1 MSDTRKR
8 LVWQGISACAA
19 ALSVVA
25 MQRGLE
31 IGWRRVR
38 HERPPKDPTDQSASW
53 GAALTWAV
61 ALGVGV
67 AVARLVAV
75 RLAEDVWE
83 VATHET
89 PPETKADA
97 RS

>member
-1 MSDTRKR
+1 MSATRKR
-8 LVWQGISACAA
+8 LIWQGISAGAA

-38 HERPPKDPTDQSASW
+38 HEPPPKDPTDQSASW
-53 GAALTWAV
+53 GSALTWAI
-61 ALGVGV
+61 ALGAGV

-83 VATHET
+83 VATHEV
-89 PPETKADA
+89 PPDTNAEA